1 MQMPDVRTSVR
12 DEVNRFSYH
21 VVAYRKVT
29 HAEML
34 HAIAC
39 FHAEQRRR
47 RRKFPPRNGSVTI
60 VTIHGVS
67 PGL

>member
-1 MQMPDVRTSVR
+1 MQMPNVRTSIR

-29 HAEML
+29 QAEML
-34 HAIAC
+34 QAIAC
-39 FHAEQRRR
+39 FHAERR
-47 RRKFPPRNGSVTI
+47 RRKKLPPRNGSVTI
-60 VTIHGVS
+60 VTIHGAS